1 MSRTSYDSRFSARAF
16 RPRFTSRAVR
26 VDAVHCRDGAVGIS
40 RTLLARAPSARALH
54 AGNLAGLSDVA
65 VGKQFKEPL
74 STLAGVSLFEVTHD
88 MPGVR
93 RDLVLLLL
101 FAHEAD
107 HEPVIICQCD
117 SLLSGD
123 LARPR

>member
-1 MSRTSYDSRFSARAF
+1 MSSTSYGIRFSARAF
-16 RPRFTSRAVR
+16 RPWFTSRAVR
-26 VDAVHCRDGAVGIS
+26 VDAGLHRGGAIGIS

-65 VGKQFKEPL
+65 VGKQFKEAL
-74 STLAGVSLFEVTHD
+74 STLAGVSLFEVPHD

-107 HEPVIICQCD
+107 HEPMIICQRD
-117 SLLSGD
+117 SLLSCD
-123 LARPR
+123 LVRPR